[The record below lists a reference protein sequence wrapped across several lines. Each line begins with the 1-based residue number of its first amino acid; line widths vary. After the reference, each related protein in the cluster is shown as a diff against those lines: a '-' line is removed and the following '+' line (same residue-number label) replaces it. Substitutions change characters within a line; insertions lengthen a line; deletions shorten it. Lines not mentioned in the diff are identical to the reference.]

1 MRQVF
6 VEQWPRLQRELR
18 EANDGRGLPKFIT
31 KAVTAFLDCGM
42 LKNGFCR
49 LYCKT
54 CKTDQLVA
62 FSCKARGIC
71 SSCDGKRMTELGAH
85 LCDSV
90 IGEVPVR
97 QFVVTVPAN
106 LRYLLAWN
114 VELRGK
120 VLAAIM
126 RALQKHYVKQ
136 AEAQGAVKPQFGAVS
151 VLQRFAGSL
160 RVFPHW
166 HILVA
171 DGAWARAE
179 HGNADQMHF
188 MTAPPLREEQL
199 EALLVDVA
207 ARVTLQVDRHFEKRA
222 KSASND
228 DDPLQASDP
237 SFAAVLRQSLF
248 GKDELEALKAPVG
261 NGLAPATPRRVGRL
275 CLESQGFNIHA
286 ATRVHEC
293 ARDRLE
299 HLVRYVCRPAI
310 AAKRLEAVGPHHIRI
325 WLKNEWKGG
334 KNAVVMTRRDLA
346 LRIMAQIPLP
356 KRANTHYHGIWAPGA
371 KDRDLVV
378 PALGDRVAHNKRKH
392 GPKCADGEH
401 MHDTTCQTTGR
412 DDGAEANAQA
422 ADGALTDPQ
431 LALAKPAANDGT
443 DGSAAGT
450 AAATPPAD
458 PACTT
463 PPPNGEVDELAA
475 KAASTKLTWAQ
486 ALQRAFGWDLLKCP
500 HCGGRRKMIAAIRSP
515 SQVEKILR
523 HVGQWREAG
532 DRDGDD
538 VIAIR
543 GPPGTFDDEVD
554 EAPGEKFDGVDDPV
568 QMDWAA

>member
-31 KAVTAFLDCGM
+31 KAVNAFLDCGV
-42 LKNGFCR
+42 LSKGFCR
-49 LYCKT
+49 LYCRT

-62 FSCKARGIC
+62 FSCKSRGIC
-71 SSCDGKRMTELGAH
+71 SSCDGKRMTELAAH

-114 VELRGK
+114 AEMRGK

-151 VLQRFAGSL
+151 VLQRWSGSL
-160 RVFPHW
+160 RIFPHW
-166 HILVA
+166 HILAA
-171 DGAWARAE
+171 DGAWARSE
-179 HGNADQMHF
+179 HGAADEMHF
-188 MTAPPLREEQL
+188 VTAPPLREEQL

-207 ARVTLQVDRHFEKRA
+207 ARVTLQASRYHDKREKA
-222 KSASND
+222 ASND

-237 SFAAVLRQSLF
+237 SFAAILRQSLF
-248 GKDELEALKAPVG
+248 GRDELEALKAPPCK
-261 NGLAPATPRRVGRL
+261 GLAPATPRRVGRL

-310 AAKRLEAVGPHHIRI
+310 AAKRLEAVGDHHIRI

-334 KNAVVMTRRDLA
+334 KTAVVMTRRDFA
-346 LRIMAQIPLP
+346 LRVMAQIPICT
-356 KRANTHYHGIWAPGA
+356 THYTSFVTTLLGCLCARA
-371 KDRDLVV
+371 ETDRSLR
-378 PALGDRVAHNKRKH
+378 ARK
-392 GPKCADGEH
+392 
-401 MHDTTCQTTGR
+401 
-412 DDGAEANAQA
+412 
-422 ADGALTDPQ
+422 
-431 LALAKPAANDGT
+431 
-443 DGSAAGT
+443 S
-450 AAATPPAD
+450 
-458 PACTT
+458 
-463 PPPNGEVDELAA
+463 
-475 KAASTKLTWAQ
+475 
-486 ALQRAFGWDLLKCP
+486 
-500 HCGGRRKMIAAIRSP
+500 RS
-515 SQVEKILR
+515 SS
-523 HVGQWREAG
+523 
-532 DRDGDD
+532 
-538 VIAIR
+538 
-543 GPPGTFDDEVD
+543 
-554 EAPGEKFDGVDDPV
+554 GVRLNH
-568 QMDWAA
+568 